1 MADNLKFWVLL
12 KKTDPEHTKKV
23 STRGGYTSIS
33 PQYQIRCATE
43 VFGAYGT
50 GWGYESIDLDM
61 SVAESMGLVLV
72 RAVFFYELDGKRS
85 TFPIN
90 NSWPIKSGT
99 RVDNDFAKKAETNTM
114 SKALSKLG
122 FSADVFMG
130 EFDDPD
136 YVQAVGNEFALENAE
151 DQIAEKAE
159 QQKEYEDWAD
169 NVKSLLKSAMT
180 TNELKKLFIGAAGKA
195 KLYKDSTLIVQ
206 LNDIKDKRKIELEAN
221 KDKT

>member
-1 MADNLKFWVLL
+1 MSDNLELWDLV
-12 KKTDPEHTKKV
+12 KKTDPARTKKV
-23 STRGGYTSIS
+23 SLGGGYTSIS

-43 VFGAYGT
+43 VFGVYGT

-72 RAVFFYELDGKRS
+72 RAVFFYVIDGKRS
-85 TFPIN
+85 RFPIN

-99 RVDNDFAKKAETNTM
+99 RIDNNFAKKAETNTM